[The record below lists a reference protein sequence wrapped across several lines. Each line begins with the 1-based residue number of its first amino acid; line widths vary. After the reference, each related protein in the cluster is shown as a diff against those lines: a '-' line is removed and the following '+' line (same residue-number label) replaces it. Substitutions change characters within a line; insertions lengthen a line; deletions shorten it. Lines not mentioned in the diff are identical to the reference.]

1 MATYF
6 YGSDEYR
13 LCRWY
18 AVMIPFTTL
27 LLMYII
33 LKSTFLAYRQRGIY
47 WRDTHYRLEKL
58 KQCKV

>member
-1 MATYF
+1 
-6 YGSDEYR
+6 
-13 LCRWY
+13 
-18 AVMIPFTTL
+18 MIPFTTL
-27 LLMYII
+27 LLIYII